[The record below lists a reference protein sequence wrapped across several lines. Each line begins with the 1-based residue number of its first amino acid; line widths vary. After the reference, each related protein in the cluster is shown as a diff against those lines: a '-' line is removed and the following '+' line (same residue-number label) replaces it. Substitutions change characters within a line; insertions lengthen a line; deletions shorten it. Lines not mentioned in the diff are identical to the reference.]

1 MWKKSDFLGKVK
13 RVINQDP
20 FMIQD
25 AFTALTQVSYR
36 EVRLDEIK
44 TLQAIQKA
52 VYPDRATWSRYAFLA
67 ELNGQNPV
75 SYLVADCKGRIMGF
89 GGIRIEDQKH
99 QAHVTNLAVLPAAQ
113 GQGIGSEL
121 LTRLLAFATKHH
133 VKMIT
138 LEVRASN
145 DKAQRLY
152 QSLGFNVAKTTS
164 AYYQDGE
171 DAYVMLLDLREESEQ
186 DG

>member
-13 RVINQDP
+13 RVMNQDP
-20 FMIQD
+20 FMLQE
-25 AFTALTQVSYR
+25 TMTVLTQVNYR

-52 VYPDRATWSRYAFLA
+52 VYPDRSNWSRYAFLA

-75 SYLVADCKGRIMGF
+75 NYLAADCKGRIIGF
-89 GGIRIEDQKH
+89 GGIRIENEKYK
-99 QAHVTNLAVLPAAQ
+99 AHLTNLAVLPAAQ
-113 GQGIGSEL
+113 GQGVGSEL
-121 LTRLLAFATKHH
+121 LARLLAFASTHQ
-133 VKMIT
+133 VSMIS

-145 DKAQRLY
+145 TKAQRLY
-152 QSLGFNVAKTTS
+152 QSLGFNIVKTQS
-164 AYYQDGE
+164 AYYRDGE
-171 DAYVMLLDLREESEQ
+171 DAYVMVLKLKAEGEQ